1 MTDAVITAHKAK
13 HLLSHVLVVAAVRRW
28 PGVALGESGETAT
41 GFYAD
46 FGLVR
51 VPGAGEL
58 SALTD
63 DMARV
68 LRNFRT
74 FRDVK
79 LTPTEALRAFH
90 GQPWKLKQVA
100 AIAELEARIVCY
112 ELDGF
117 IDICE
122 CAIKEPRE
130 LRALHPEKFLLTE
143 AHPVAWSDRGSLH
156 PYARISGELFPA
168 PPPCECC
175 SP

>member
-1 MTDAVITAHKAK
+1 MTDAIITAHKAK

-51 VPGAGEL
+51 VPAADEL

-68 LRNFRT
+68 LRDFQI

-79 LTPTEALRAFH
+79 LTPTDAMRAFH

-100 AIAELEARIVCY
+100 AIAELEARIGCY
-112 ELDGF
+112 ELDGV

-156 PYARISGELFPA
+156 QYVRISGELFPA
-168 PPPCECC
+168 PSPCECC